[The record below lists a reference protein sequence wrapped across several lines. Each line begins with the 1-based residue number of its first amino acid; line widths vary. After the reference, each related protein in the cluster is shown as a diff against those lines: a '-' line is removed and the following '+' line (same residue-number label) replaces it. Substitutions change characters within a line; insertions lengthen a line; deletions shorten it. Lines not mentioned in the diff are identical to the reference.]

1 MKTKFNLSVARL
13 LRYAFLSL
21 TLGVGLVLLLN
32 LTAYFGISGDGP
44 FLRGEVTTHGLSGP
58 TLQSA
63 LPNDGGA
70 YRIYDFGERKLVM
83 LDFAS
88 AQAFFQLR
96 HLAYLL
102 FQNLSWA
109 LVVFALYQMFRIF
122 KNLDRKEAFQVENTR
137 RMRWIAMAVLFYPF
151 VSLESELLFKSIV
164 SRLQGHTLGFMPSVL
179 LSEQI
184 LLGALLSLVI
194 FALAEVFRQG
204 THLQQ
209 EQDLT
214 I

>member
-1 MKTKFNLSVARL
+1 MKTKFNLGMARV
-13 LRYAFLSL
+13 LRYAFLAL
-21 TLGVGLVLLLN
+21 TLGVGLVFLLN
-32 LTAYFGISGDGP
+32 LSGYCGLTSDGP
-44 FLRGEVTTHGLSGP
+44 FLRGEIATSGLSGP
-58 TLQSA
+58 VLQSP
-63 LPNDGGA
+63 LPNDGGE
-70 YRIYDFGERKLVM
+70 YRIYDFGARKLVL

-109 LVVFALYQMFRIF
+109 LVVFVLYQMFRIF
-122 KNLDRKEAFQVENTR
+122 KNLDRKEPFQAENTQR
-137 RMRWIAMAVLFYPF
+137 IRWVAMAVLFYPF
-151 VSLESELLFKSIV
+151 ASLESELLLKGIV
-164 SRLQGHTLGFMPSVL
+164 SRLQGHTLGFMPGVL

-204 THLQQ
+204 IHLQQ